1 MVTRNLIASTVGF
14 AARLAFGLLCVVG
27 GFSLATLARWPVA
40 AGFAAPAQGSSSQV
54 GDIEGQVLFQ
64 GATIPKPTEIENGT
78 DPEACGTRQSFGDLV
93 ISPENRGIQN
103 VIVSLAD
110 ATVPTAPR
118 PAGPAGKTLTV
129 DNRKCQFA
137 PHVAV
142 LTAGSTVEAT
152 NSDPI
157 SHTTHLYYG
166 ALSRNLALAT
176 GEKAS
181 QFLARPGMIIVKCD
195 IHGWM
200 KAYVRVDSHPFHAVS
215 DAAGRFAIRGIP
227 AGSYTLEVWHESL
240 GKQQLPVTVR
250 GGRTE
255 QIEIQYRK

>member
-1 MVTRNLIASTVGF
+1 MVTRNLCTGMVGL
-14 AARLAFGLLCVVG
+14 AARLAFGLLLAVG
-27 GFSLATLARWPVA
+27 GFSLAMLARWPVA
-40 AGFAAPAQGSSSQV
+40 AGFAAPAQGSGSQL
-54 GDIEGQVLFQ
+54 GDIEGQVRFQ

-78 DPEACGTRQSFGDLV
+78 DPQACGTRQTFADLL
-93 ISPENRGIQN
+93 ISPQNRGIQN

-110 ATVPTAPR
+110 ATVPTVPR
-118 PAGPAGKTLTV
+118 PAGKTLTL
-129 DNRKCQFA
+129 DNHKCQFA

-166 ALSRNLALAT
+166 ALSRNLALST
-176 GEKAS
+176 GDKLS
-181 QFLARPGMIIVKCD
+181 QFVNRPGLIIVKCD

-200 KAYVRVDSHPFHAVS
+200 KAYIRVDSHPFHAVS
-215 DAAGRFAIRGIP
+215 DVAGHFAIRGIP

-250 GGRTE
+250 GGQKE

>member
-1 MVTRNLIASTVGF
+1 M
-14 AARLAFGLLCVVG
+14 LAG
-27 GFSLATLARWPVA
+27 WPVA
-40 AGFAAPAQGSSSQV
+40 AGFPAPAQGSSSQV

-93 ISPENRGIQN
+93 ISPQNRGIQN

-110 ATVPTAPR
+110 ATVPSVPR
-118 PAGPAGKTLTV
+118 SAGPAGPAVKTLTV

-181 QFLARPGMIIVKCD
+181 QLVARPGMIIVKCD

-200 KAYVRVDSHPFHAVS
+200 KAYVRVDSHPFHAVT

-227 AGSYTLEVWHESL
+227 VGSYTLEVWHESL

-250 GGRTE
+250 GGQTE
-255 QIEIQYRK
+255 HLEIQYRK

>member
-1 MVTRNLIASTVGF
+1 MVTGNFNTGAVGL
-14 AARLAFGLLCVVG
+14 AARVALGLLLTFG
-27 GFSLATLARWPVA
+27 GFTLATLARRPAEA
-40 AGFAAPAQGSSSQV
+40 ALPAAPQASSPQL
-54 GDIEGQVLFQ
+54 GAIEGQVLFQ

-93 ISPENRGIQN
+93 ISPQNRGIQN

-110 ATVPTAPR
+110 GTLPSAPR
-118 PAGPAGKTLTV
+118 PSGEKLVV

-142 LTAGSTVEAT
+142 LTTGSTLEAT

-215 DAAGRFAIRGIP
+215 DAETA
-227 AGSYTLEVWHESL
+227 
-240 GKQQLPVTVR
+240 
-250 GGRTE
+250 
-255 QIEIQYRK
+255 